1 MPEDVIA
8 KAFDPF
14 FTTKGPGKGSG
25 LGLSMVY
32 GFVLQVGG
40 TATIE
45 SVPGKGTT
53 VSLYLPRTLGQPNMH
68 RQAETTG
75 PPPVE
80 NLRILIVDDDDS
92 VRSLT
97 KEMLEDMG
105 HEVAAQRAVALDQ
118 LKTGHPCDLLLV
130 DFAMPM
136 MNGSG
141 CAAEAIMLRPDLP
154 VLFITGYVNNDALR
168 SWSSLGFRMLNK
180 PFHM

>member
-1 MPEDVIA
+1 
-8 KAFDPF
+8 
-14 FTTKGPGKGSG
+14 
-25 LGLSMVY
+25 MVY

-53 VSLYLPRTLGQPNMH
+53 VSLYLPRTLGQPDMH
-68 RQAETTG
+68 RQAETAG
-75 PPPVE
+75 PAPVE

-105 HEVAAQRAVALDQ
+105 HEVADAPSGRSALDQ
-118 LKTGHPCDLLLV
+118 LKAGPPCDLLLV

-136 MNGSG
+136 MNGSE
-141 CAAEAIMLRPDLP
+141 CAAEARMLRPDLP

-168 SWSSLGFRMLNK
+168 SWSALGFRTLNK
-180 PFHM
+180 PFHYADLAEAVHQASRPPPQAGKVIPLRAR